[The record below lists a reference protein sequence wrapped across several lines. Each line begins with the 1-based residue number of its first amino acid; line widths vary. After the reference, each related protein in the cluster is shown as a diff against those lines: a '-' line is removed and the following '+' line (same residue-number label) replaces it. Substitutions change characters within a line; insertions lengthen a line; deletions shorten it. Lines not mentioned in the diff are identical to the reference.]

1 MSASNAVR
9 HVPVPIVAW
18 AAIRQGKRSAWI
30 NPHTI
35 RLARRLD
42 GQMAVACKRHRI
54 RRWNNPLALRRA
66 NTRAAERIG
75 R

>member
-18 AAIRQGKRSAWI
+18 AAIQQGKRSAWI

-35 RLARRLD
+35 RWTRKEA
-42 GQMAVACKRHRI
+42 
-54 RRWNNPLALRRA
+54 
-66 NTRAAERIG
+66 RAAYLKMWDDKYHKQALKNVRFARVSVSEVPSE
-75 R
+75 